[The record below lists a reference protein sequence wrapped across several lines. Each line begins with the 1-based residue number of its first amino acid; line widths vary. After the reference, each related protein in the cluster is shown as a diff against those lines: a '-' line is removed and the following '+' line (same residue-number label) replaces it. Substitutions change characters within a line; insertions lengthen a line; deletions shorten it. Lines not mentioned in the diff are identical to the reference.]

1 MLGIRVPLS
10 DYQES
15 VCPNSRTCWLDDF
28 CVDLSLRIV
37 GGSYVKIPRHRTVA
51 FLAVFRPQ
59 LNSSLSQPPI
69 VSGNSFHVYFTDF
82 LLVIGLSLITKMVG
96 RDRLTEEH
104 SWLSSLSISLQPW
117 DIFLE
122 TSYPSYYLCWR
133 SPNRESQEAL
143 ISCHQPRLLSWP
155 GGCSTWQETG
165 RCLLCKL
172 PTGIKKED
180 RWSHISDS
188 SRRPGG
194 ETTIELI
201 ELLGVGLGFPIHL
214 WLKLLQNFSHFS
226 VRSLSPG
233 TCLHLRFSRRSTRWV
248 VSNQCKIQR
257 GWLTYR
263 DIMRN
268 LFIES
273 AFKDFLRLWFAF
285 FWPPWGLLCGY
296 RMLNSPRCWKK
307 QM

>member
-1 MLGIRVPLS
+1 MIFWQPKRIKNIQKKNMLGIRVPLS

-117 DIFLE
+117 DIFSWDFLSIILPVL
-122 TSYPSYYLCWR
+122 TFPKPWIPGSSHLLPS
-133 SPNRESQEAL
+133 A
-143 ISCHQPRLLSWP
+143 
-155 GGCSTWQETG
+155 T
-165 RCLLCKL
+165 
-172 PTGIKKED
+172 
-180 RWSHISDS
+180 
-188 SRRPGG
+188 
-194 ETTIELI
+194 TTI
-201 ELLGVGLGFPIHL
+201 V
-214 WLKLLQNFSHFS
+214 
-226 VRSLSPG
+226 
-233 TCLHLRFSRRSTRWV
+233 TRW
-248 VSNQCKIQR
+248 
-257 GWLTYR
+257 LF
-263 DIMRN
+263 N
-268 LFIES
+268 L
-273 AFKDFLRLWFAF
+273 AGNW
-285 FWPPWGLLCGY
+285 
-296 RMLNSPRCWKK
+296 
-307 QM
+307 